1 MELFFN
7 VLLFQTSDIFLTK
20 SHASKILSMQKIKKK
35 KTPIFPLFAVL
46 IFFSPPFLFFFFFNI
61 VAHLYASLLYE
72 IRIYYISFSI
82 LLNQKRLF
90 MFHSCRYKN
99 LIHIISFLLSYPTLS
114 LSFYHAIWEET
125 RGSLTPLN
133 G

>member
-35 KTPIFPLFAVL
+35 KDANFSPFCSTY
-46 IFFSPPFLFFFFFNI
+46 IFFSSFSFFFFFNI